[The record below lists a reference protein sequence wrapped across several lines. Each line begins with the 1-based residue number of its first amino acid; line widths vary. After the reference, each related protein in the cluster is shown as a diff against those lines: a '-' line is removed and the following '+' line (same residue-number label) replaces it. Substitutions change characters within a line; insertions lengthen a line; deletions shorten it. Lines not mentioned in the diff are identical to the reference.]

1 MKTIASA
8 ACVLFLLGAGASAQ
22 TLDDLK
28 KDGNGGSTDNVL
40 TYGMGYHQQRFSPLK
55 QINKQTVKRLV
66 PVWNLSLDNNW
77 GEQAQPIVYNGVM
90 YVTNAKATVA
100 IDVATGKQIW
110 KQTLD
115 WPPET
120 PRIVCCGVS
129 NKGAAIYN
137 GKVFRTTLDA
147 HVVAYDAKNGK
158 ELWKSKAAEW
168 KDGFSLTVA
177 PLVANGVLVTGISG
191 AEFGIRGFIDGWDT
205 ETGKHLWR
213 RYTIPARGEKGNDTW
228 PQNNNAWEVGGGSS
242 WITGSYDPELD
253 LMYWGIGNPAPWASQ
268 TRDGDNLYTSSV
280 LAMRPKTG
288 EIVWHYQFT
297 PNDAYDYDACWEL
310 INAELNIGGEKRK
323 VIMQLNRNGF
333 LYVIDRANGKLLAA
347 NPFEKVT
354 WASAIDKETGRP
366 VETEVAKQ
374 LAQVMGIEFLRFDMS
389 EYMEKHTVSRL
400 IGAPPGYV
408 GFDQGGLLTDAIN
421 RNPYAVLLLDEI
433 EKAHPDLFSILLQ
446 VMDHATLTDNNGK
459 KADFRNIILIMTTN
473 AGAREMSGSPLGFAA
488 QSNVGKGKEAIEK
501 MFSPEFRNRL
511 DAMVTFNALSPEI
524 IERVV
529 EKFIMELDHQLN
541 EKKVFLQLTPKAR
554 RWFAERGYDPAFGAR
569 PMARLIQNE
578 IKRVLADEILFGKL
592 QNGGKVEVDEHE
604 GKLTFSYDTPAA

>member
-1 MKTIASA
+1 MKMLASA
-8 ACVLFLLGAGASAQ
+8 ACVLLLLGAAASAQ

-28 KDGNGGSTDNVL
+28 KDGNGGSTDNIL
-40 TYGMGYHQQRFSPLK
+40 TYGMGYHQQRYSPLK
-55 QINKQTVKRLV
+55 EINKQTVKRLV

-110 KQTLD
+110 KQSLD

-120 PRIVCCGVS
+120 PRVVCCGVS

-147 HVVAYDAKNGK
+147 HVIAYDAKDGK

-168 KDGFSLTVA
+168 KEGFSLTVA

-191 AEFGIRGFIDGWDT
+191 AEFGIRGFIDGWDP

-213 RYTIPARGEKGNDTW
+213 RYTIPARGEKGNETW

-268 TRDGDNLYTSSV
+268 SRDGDNLYTSSV
-280 LAMRPKTG
+280 LAMRPTTG

-310 INAELNIGGEKRK
+310 INADVDVGGQKRK

-333 LYVIDRANGKLLAA
+333 LYVIDRTSGKLLAA
-347 NPFEKVT
+347 NAFEKVN
-354 WASAIDKETGRP
+354 WATQVDNETGRP
-366 VETEVAKQ
+366 VETDFAKSIRAGKATEHWPSTRGGKNWPHAAFNPETGLLYANTLHEGRMYKHLEIKPHVVGQ
-374 LAQVMGIEFLRFDMS
+374 RYQFIENLPLPRAADEPLGHMEAIDPLTAQKKWRTPLMDFQIWSAMLATG
-389 EYMEKHTVSRL
+389 
-400 IGAPPGYV
+400 
-408 GFDQGGLLTDAIN
+408 GGLLFTGKETGEFIAVDADTGKVIWQFQTGSGIN
-421 RNPYAVLLLDEI
+421 AMPVTYTHQGRQYVTVLSGIGGLYW
-433 EKAHPDLFSILLQ
+433 
-446 VMDHATLTDNNGK
+446 
-459 KADFRNIILIMTTN
+459 NI
-473 AGAREMSGSPLGFAA
+473 AREQLKDKVPQGGSVWTFALL
-488 QSNVGKGKEAIEK
+488 
-501 MFSPEFRNRL
+501 PE
-511 DAMVTFNALSPEI
+511 
-524 IERVV
+524 
-529 EKFIMELDHQLN
+529 
-541 EKKVFLQLTPKAR
+541 
-554 RWFAERGYDPAFGAR
+554 
-569 PMARLIQNE
+569 
-578 IKRVLADEILFGKL
+578 
-592 QNGGKVEVDEHE
+592 
-604 GKLTFSYDTPAA
+604 